1 MSKVFLIFSTDPTVD
16 VNLAP
21 TSYIGADVEPYNSFT
36 LTCIASKPSGI
47 SPSLDIT
54 WLQTGL
60 QVDNSTNGVRIA
72 EEEGV
77 SSEQKTS
84 ILSITQ
90 ATSLKSGNYSC
101 VVILSI
107 PDSNPVQSVRNST
120 VTIRGEI

>member
-1 MSKVFLIFSTDPTVD
+1 MH
-16 VNLAP
+16 LAP

-36 LTCIASKPSGI
+36 LTCIASKPSGV

-54 WLQTGL
+54 WLQAGL

-77 SSEQKTS
+77 SSERKTS

-101 VVILSI
+101 IVVLSI
-107 PDSNPVQSVRNST
+107 PDSSPVQSVRNST

>member
-16 VNLAP
+16 VHLAP